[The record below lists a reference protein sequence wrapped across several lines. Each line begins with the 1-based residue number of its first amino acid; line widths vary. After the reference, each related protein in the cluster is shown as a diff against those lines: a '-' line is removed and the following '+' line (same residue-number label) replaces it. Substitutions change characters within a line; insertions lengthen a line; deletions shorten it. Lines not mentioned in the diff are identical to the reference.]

1 MRTMLDIMKTK
12 EKILKEIFDNDP
24 MGILDKPF
32 TTNEKLYNMNK
43 LIQQIADQCIEEIDE
58 HIDNTIHW
66 QLTFDDETD
75 EPQID
80 LTELELKIKQ
90 QILFSLIKKVTK

>member
-1 MRTMLDIMKTK
+1 MRTMLNIMNT
-12 EKILKEIFDNDP
+12 
-24 MGILDKPF
+24 
-32 TTNEKLYNMNK
+32 

-80 LTELELKIKQ
+80 LSELELKIKQ

>member
-1 MRTMLDIMKTK
+1 MRTMLNIMNT
-12 EKILKEIFDNDP
+12 
-24 MGILDKPF
+24 
-32 TTNEKLYNMNK
+32 

-80 LTELELKIKQ
+80 LYELELKIKQ

>member
-1 MRTMLDIMKTK
+1 
-12 EKILKEIFDNDP
+12 
-24 MGILDKPF
+24 
-32 TTNEKLYNMNK
+32 MNT

-58 HIDNTIHW
+58 HIDKTIHW